1 MIGVSPRQLEVFA
14 AVAEL
19 GSVRAAAERLHL
31 TQPAV
36 SMALAQMESR
46 LEARLFDRARRRL
59 HINERGRALLPRVQE
74 ALVRL
79 REIDQP
85 RPSDRT
91 ALGGALRIGASNT
104 VGNYRIGELL
114 GGFVAKHPRV
124 TIDLAIGN
132 TETIL
137 DRLLDFALDVACVE
151 GAVTHPGLQ
160 ATAWREDRLVVC
172 AGRDH
177 PLARRRRLRA
187 SDFAGQQWILREPGS
202 ATRSLAERALARL
215 PDARASIELPQTEA
229 IKQAVIAGL
238 GLAFLPAV
246 AVADSV
252 ALDRIAL
259 LSTPFLDLH
268 RTLWLATG
276 RDRYQS
282 GVLGALLADLAKP
295 GGTGDR
301 PPTRRAIPDR
311 APGPPAQPIAPR
323 TR

>member
-1 MIGVSPRQLEVFA
+1 MIGISPRQLEVFA

-19 GSVRAAAERLHL
+19 GSVRAAAGRLHL

-46 LEARLFDRARRRL
+46 LEERLFDRARRRL

-79 REIDQP
+79 REIDRP

-91 ALGGALRIGASNT
+91 VLGGALRIGASNT

-114 GGFVAKHPRV
+114 GGFVARHPRV

-137 DRLLDFALDVACVE
+137 ERLLDFALDVACVE
-151 GAVTHPGLQ
+151 GAVTHPGLE

-172 AGRDH
+172 AGTDH
-177 PLARRRRLRA
+177 PLARRRRLRKT
-187 SDFAGQQWILREPGS
+187 DFAGQQWILREPGS

-215 PDARASIELPQTEA
+215 PDARAAIELPQTEA

-252 ALDRIAL
+252 ARGRLAQ

-268 RTLWLATG
+268 RTLWLAIG
-276 RDRYQS
+276 RDRYRS
-282 GVLGALLADLAKP
+282 EVLAALLADLRTPAVAGP
-295 GGTGDR
+295 R
-301 PPTRRAIPDR
+301 PPARRGI
-311 APGPPAQPIAPR
+311 R
-323 TR
+323 TRAADARTRAAAPHQR

>member
-1 MIGVSPRQLEVFA
+1 MIGISPRQLEVFA

-19 GSVRAAAERLHL
+19 GTVRAAAERLHL

-46 LEARLFDRARRRL
+46 LEERLFDRARRRL

-79 REIDQP
+79 REIDRP

-104 VGNYRIGELL
+104 VGNYRIGDLL
-114 GGFVAKHPRV
+114 GGFVARHPSV

-137 DRLLDFALDVACVE
+137 ERLLDFALDVACVE

-172 AGRDH
+172 AGPDH

-187 SDFAGQQWILREPGS
+187 ADFSGQQWILREPGS

-215 PDARASIELPQTEA
+215 PDARASIELPKTEA

-252 ALDRIAL
+252 ALGRIAL
-259 LSTPFLDLH
+259 LATPFLDLH

-282 GVLGALLADLAKP
+282 EVLGALLADL
-295 GGTGDR
+295 GTVAAAGE
-301 PPTRRAIPDR
+301 R
-311 APGPPAQPIAPR
+311 APARRTDGGRAAASRARSSGPHER
-323 TR
+323 

>member
-1 MIGVSPRQLEVFA
+1 MIGISPRQLEVFA
-14 AVAEL
+14 TVAEL

-46 LEARLFDRARRRL
+46 LEERLFDRARRRL

-79 REIDQP
+79 REIDRP

-91 ALGGALRIGASNT
+91 ALGGTLRIGASNT

-114 GGFVAKHPRV
+114 GGFVARHPGV
-124 TIDLAIGN
+124 TVELAIGN
-132 TETIL
+132 TESVL
-137 DRLLDFALDVACVE
+137 ERLLDFALDLACVE
-151 GAVTHPGLQ
+151 GAVTHPLLQ

-172 AGRDH
+172 AGPDH

-187 SDFAGQQWILREPGS
+187 ADFSGQQWILREPGS

-252 ALDRIAL
+252 ALGRIAL
-259 LSTPFLDLH
+259 LATPFLDLH

-282 GVLGALLADLAKP
+282 AVLGTLLADLRTSALE
-295 GGTGDR
+295 R
-301 PPTRRAIPDR
+301 PPARRATGGRGPDSR
-311 APGPPAQPIAPR
+311 ARPTAPHER
-323 TR
+323 